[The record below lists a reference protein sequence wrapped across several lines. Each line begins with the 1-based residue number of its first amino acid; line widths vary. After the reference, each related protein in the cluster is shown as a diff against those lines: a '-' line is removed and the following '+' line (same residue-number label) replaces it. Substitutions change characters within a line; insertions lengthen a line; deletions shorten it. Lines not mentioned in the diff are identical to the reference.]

1 MAILQR
7 IQETLTG
14 KSSDESAKDITD
26 ALHEEHEEIQSL
38 LEQLVESQKTGERNR
53 LFRQV
58 KLKLVPHARAEEKVV
73 YDPIIGL
80 RDKEAKVDGN
90 EGYLEHGLT
99 DRMIAKL
106 SRLPNKTSPEYT
118 AAAKVLK
125 ELIAHHVRE
134 EERDIFGLL
143 KDNFSKEERQQMT
156 LKFEASKS
164 GSKSQLE
171 IQAVLLPL
179 ANIESLVEQP
189 AIFVVDRFLSAGR
202 EIGRVRI
209 VCCGIEAL
217 QWYRDP
223 IKRANRLIHVLL
235 QSFEA

>member
-1 MAILQR
+1 MALLER

-14 KSSDESAKDITD
+14 KPAGKAESAMDITD
-26 ALHEEHEEIQSL
+26 KLHEEHEEVQAL
-38 LEQLVESQKTGERNR
+38 LQQLVDSTKAVERNR
-53 LFRQV
+53 LFKQV

-80 RDKEAKVDGN
+80 REKEAKVDGN

-106 SRLPNKTSPEYT
+106 SRLTNKTSPEYT

-143 KDNFSKEERQQMT
+143 RDNFSREEREQMT
-156 LKFEASKS
+156 VKFEAAK
-164 GSKSQLE
+164 KRVK
-171 IQAVLLPL
+171 I
-179 ANIESLVEQP
+179 P
-189 AIFVVDRFLSAGR
+189 A
-202 EIGRVRI
+202 
-209 VCCGIEAL
+209 
-217 QWYRDP
+217 
-223 IKRANRLIHVLL
+223 
-235 QSFEA
+235 